1 MDRVSPRLRAI
12 GPTIAAALAA
22 LATVAALAWVGG
34 TIAERRETDRQSDQL
49 RTDLLLRRELLRS
62 ELERHR
68 LLPAV
73 LAEDR
78 TLSDALARRTDAE
91 GRNDVIA
98 RLNPRFAALALR
110 DGAATLYL
118 IGADGV
124 TVASSN
130 HDSATSFVGKDYSFR
145 PYFRDAMTRG
155 SGEFFAQGTVS
166 GIPGL
171 YLAQRLWDRSG
182 VVVVKVEFGAL
193 ERNWRAGGEQTFV
206 TDAAGT
212 VLITSDPGL
221 RVSRDP
227 VAARPAADLL
237 RITTEATQPGWTLVA
252 TRDIR
257 RGRLTARALG
267 WTTGGLAGALLC
279 LGLGLLWVVRSRAE
293 SRVQQ
298 LRADLMQANRLAV
311 LGQISAGV
319 AHEINQPVAAIR
331 GHVDNAAVLLRRGD
345 AAAVERSLGSVAALT
360 DRIGLITNELRLFSR
375 KSDAAP
381 ETLRVGDAIDGA
393 LLLLDALAKSQRVR
407 IQREE
412 PADAVTVVAHRVRL
426 EQVLVNLL
434 QNALEALQ
442 DRPAPLIRIRV
453 QREDATG
460 AVSIRICDN
469 GPGVAPAQLAQLFM
483 PFSTSKPLGLGLGL
497 VICKDLLAEYGAT
510 LSHERSE
517 HGGASFVVRFPAVR
531 A

>member
-1 MDRVSPRLRAI
+1 MLV
-12 GPTIAAALAA
+12 TALAVI
-22 LATVAALAWVGG
+22 TSVAALAWAGG
-34 TIAERRETDRQSDQL
+34 AIAERRETDRQTAQL
-49 RTDLLLRRELLRS
+49 QTDLSLRRELLRS

-78 TLSDALARRTDAE
+78 ALSDALSRRPDASRD
-91 GRNDVIA
+91 GAVA
-98 RLNPRFAALALR
+98 RLNPRFATLALR

-118 IGADGV
+118 IGADGI
-124 TVASSN
+124 TVAASN
-130 HDSATSFVGKDYSFR
+130 HDSPASFIGQDYSFR

-171 YLAQRLWDRSG
+171 YLAQRLWDLSG

-193 ERNWRAGGEQTFV
+193 ERSWRAVGDRTFV
-206 TDAAGT
+206 TDAQGT
-212 VLITSDPGL
+212 VLVTSDPAL
-221 RVSRDP
+221 RFTRDP
-227 VAARPAADLL
+227 ASAGPVTDGML
-237 RITTEATQPGWTLVA
+237 RITTDAAQKGWTLVA

-257 RGRLTARALG
+257 RARLTARALG
-267 WTTGGLAGALLC
+267 WTAGGFAGALLC
-279 LGLGLLWVVRSRAE
+279 LGLGLLWIVRSRAE
-293 SRVQQ
+293 ARVQQ
-298 LRADLMQANRLAV
+298 LRADLMQTNRLAV

-331 GHVDNAAVLLRRGD
+331 GYVDNAAVLLRRGD
-345 AAAVERSLGSVAALT
+345 PDAVARNLDAVAGLT

-375 KSDAAP
+375 KTDAPP
-381 ETLRVGDAIDGA
+381 ETLRVADAIDGA
-393 LLLLDALAKSQRVR
+393 LLLLDALIKSQRVR
-407 IQREE
+407 VQREE
-412 PADAVTVVAHRVRL
+412 PVDPVTVVAHRVRL

-442 DRPAPLIRIRV
+442 DRHAPSIRIGV
-453 QREDATG
+453 QRDGSTG
-460 AVSIRICDN
+460 AAVIRICDN
-469 GPGVAPAQLAQLFM
+469 GPGVAPAQLAQIFM

-517 HGGASFVVRFPAVR
+517 WGGASFVVRFPGDR

>member
-1 MDRVSPRLRAI
+1 MVI
-12 GPTIAAALAA
+12 IALAMVG
-22 LATVAALAWVGG
+22 LIVGLAWAGG
-34 TIAERRETDRQSDQL
+34 TIAERREADRQTAQL

-78 TLSDALARRTDAE
+78 ALSDALADRASGD
-91 GRNDVIA
+91 

-118 IGADGV
+118 IGADGI

-130 HDSATSFVGKDYSFR
+130 HDSSASFVGKDYSFR
-145 PYFRDAMTRG
+145 PYFRDAMARG
-155 SGEFFAQGTVS
+155 RGEFFAQGTVS

-171 YLAQRLWDRSG
+171 YLAQRLADGSG

-193 ERNWRAGGEQTFV
+193 ERSWRTAGDQTFV
-206 TDAAGT
+206 VDGGGT
-212 VLITSDPGL
+212 VLVTSDPAL
-221 RVSRDP
+221 RFTRDR
-227 VAARPAADLL
+227 ARSTASSGLL
-237 RITTEATQPGWTLVA
+237 RITADAAQPGWTLVT
-252 TRDIR
+252 TRDVR
-257 RGRLTARALG
+257 PALLTARALG

-279 LGLGLLWVVRSRAE
+279 IAVGLLWVVRSRAE
-293 SRVQQ
+293 ARVQQ

-331 GHVDNAAVLLRRGD
+331 GYVDNAAVLLHRGETG
-345 AAAVERSLGSVAALT
+345 AVERNLETVAGLT

-375 KSDAAP
+375 KTPSAP
-381 ETLRVGDAIDGA
+381 EPVRVADALDGA
-393 LLLLDALAKSQRVR
+393 LLLLETLTKSQRVR
-407 IQREE
+407 LLREE
-412 PADAVTVVAHRVRL
+412 PAEAVIVTVHRVRL
-426 EQVLVNLL
+426 EQVIVNLL
-434 QNALEALQ
+434 QNAMEALQ
-442 DRPAPLIRIRV
+442 TRPAPLVRIRV
-453 QREDATG
+453 RREAEDG
-460 AVSIRICDN
+460 AASIRICDN
-469 GPGVAPAQLAQLFM
+469 GPGVPPAQLAQLFM

-510 LSHERSE
+510 LDHERSE
-517 HGGASFVVRFPAVR
+517 FGGASFVIRFPGGR

>member
-1 MDRVSPRLRAI
+1 
-12 GPTIAAALAA
+12 
-22 LATVAALAWVGG
+22 
-34 TIAERRETDRQSDQL
+34 
-49 RTDLLLRRELLRS
+49 
-62 ELERHR
+62 
-68 LLPAV
+68 
-73 LAEDR
+73 
-78 TLSDALARRTDAE
+78 
-91 GRNDVIA
+91 
-98 RLNPRFAALALR
+98 
-110 DGAATLYL
+110 
-118 IGADGV
+118 
-124 TVASSN
+124 
-130 HDSATSFVGKDYSFR
+130 
-145 PYFRDAMTRG
+145 
-155 SGEFFAQGTVS
+155 
-166 GIPGL
+166 
-171 YLAQRLWDRSG
+171 
-182 VVVVKVEFGAL
+182 
-193 ERNWRAGGEQTFV
+193 
-206 TDAAGT
+206 
-212 VLITSDPGL
+212 
-221 RVSRDP
+221 
-227 VAARPAADLL
+227 
-237 RITTEATQPGWTLVA
+237 
-252 TRDIR
+252 
-257 RGRLTARALG
+257 
-267 WTTGGLAGALLC
+267 
-279 LGLGLLWVVRSRAE
+279 
-293 SRVQQ
+293 VQQ

-412 PADAVTVVAHRVRL
+412 PADAITVVAHRVRL

-460 AVSIRICDN
+460 AVAIRICDN

-510 LSHERSE
+510 LGHERSE

>member
-1 MDRVSPRLRAI
+1 MFM
-12 GPTIAAALAA
+12 TALAVVASVA
-22 LATVAALAWVGG
+22 LLAWVGG
-34 TIAERRETDRQSDQL
+34 TIAERRETDRQTAQL
-49 RTDLLLRRELLRS
+49 QTDLLLRRELLRS

-78 TLSDALARRTDAE
+78 TLSDALLRRPQADGRDDA
-91 GRNDVIA
+91 VA
-98 RLNPRFAALALR
+98 RLNPRFATLALR

-118 IGADGV
+118 IGADGI
-124 TVASSN
+124 TVAASN
-130 HDSATSFVGKDYSFR
+130 HDSPASFVGQDYSFR

-193 ERNWRAGGEQTFV
+193 ERSWRAVGDRTFV
-206 TDAAGT
+206 TDTQGT
-212 VLITSDPGL
+212 VLVTSDPAL
-221 RVSRDP
+221 RFTRDP
-227 VAARPAADLL
+227 ASTGPVTDGML
-237 RITTEATQPGWTLVA
+237 RITTDAAQKGWTLVA

-257 RGRLTARALG
+257 RATLTARALG
-267 WTTGGLAGALLC
+267 WTTGGFAGALLC
-279 LGLGLLWVVRSRAE
+279 LGLGLLWLARSRAE
-293 SRVQQ
+293 ARVQQ

-331 GHVDNAAVLLRRGD
+331 GYVDNAALLLRRGD
-345 AAAVERSLGSVAALT
+345 PDAVGRNLDAVAGLT

-375 KSDAAP
+375 KTDGPP
-381 ETLRVGDAIDGA
+381 ETLRVADAIDGA
-393 LLLLDALAKSQRVR
+393 LLLLDALIKSQRVR
-407 IQREE
+407 VQREE
-412 PADAVTVVAHRVRL
+412 PAEPVTVVAHRVRL

-442 DRPAPLIRIRV
+442 DRPTPLIRIRV
-453 QREDATG
+453 EREDTDG
-460 AVSIRICDN
+460 AVTIRICDN

-510 LSHERSE
+510 LRHERSE
-517 HGGASFVVRFPAVR
+517 SGGASFVVLFPGGR